1 MADQDEERAMLRT
14 PNKSIKPFSTHMHQ
28 PVQPKATVTLR
39 WTLVLNGQIAPAA
52 TVISYCMLLV

>member
-1 MADQDEERAMLRT
+1 MLRT